1 MEAARGGFK
10 DIVEELAK
18 RGADLNMR
26 TVRALDHPKARCQ
39 PYIENGPRDEA
50 IILYENATTSCITI
64 IHNNYTHRKLMN
76 LLSMQPL

>member
-26 TVRALDHPKARCQ
+26 TVRALAHPKVHYQ
-39 PYIENGPRDEA
+39 PYSGNGPQDKTMR
-50 IILYENATTSCITI
+50 
-64 IHNNYTHRKLMN
+64 
-76 LLSMQPL
+76 MQRLHASQ

>member
-26 TVRALDHPKARCQ
+26 TVRRHNLSPALSYAF
-39 PYIENGPRDEA
+39 NGPGDEA
-50 IILYENATTSCITI
+50 KRTI
-64 IHNNYTHRKLMN
+64 
-76 LLSMQPL
+76 SQMQ

>member
-26 TVRALDHPKARCQ
+26 TVGALAHPQAHCQ
-39 PYIENGPRDEA
+39 PYAGNGPGDKAMRMQQ
-50 IILYENATTSCITI
+50 LSCITI
-64 IHNNYTHRKLMN
+64 KHNIIHTG
-76 LLSMQPL
+76 SW

>member
-26 TVRALDHPKARCQ
+26 TVRIK
-39 PYIENGPRDEA
+39 
-50 IILYENATTSCITI
+50 IISLLLPLKSNISWQQLTLYTLYWYCI
-64 IHNNYTHRKLMN
+64 YRKLVN
-76 LLSMQPL
+76 LPSMRPLSRDMSMW